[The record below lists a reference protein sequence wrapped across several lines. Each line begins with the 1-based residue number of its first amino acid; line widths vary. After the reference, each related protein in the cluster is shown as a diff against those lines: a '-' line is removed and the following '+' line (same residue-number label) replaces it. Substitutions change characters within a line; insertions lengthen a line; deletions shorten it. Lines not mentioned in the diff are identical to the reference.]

1 MVNILDVSL
10 LVVAFQVVLG
20 VAAILLTGMFLTRA
34 VTSAAKRA
42 GVSQTELRF
51 FIDMMK
57 TLFILLA
64 VIATIN
70 LLGLTSLFTALTI
83 SGIVAIALSLALQAT
98 LTNVISGILLLVDGS
113 VRVGDS
119 VQYGVVKGEV
129 VKLGLRNTWIR
140 SDEGNL
146 VVIGNSQLASGP
158 LINYTPSQRLLKKL

>member
-1 MVNILDVSL
+1 
-10 LVVAFQVVLG
+10 
-20 VAAILLTGMFLTRA
+20 
-34 VTSAAKRA
+34 
-42 GVSQTELRF
+42 
-51 FIDMMK
+51 
-57 TLFILLA
+57 
-64 VIATIN
+64 
-70 LLGLTSLFTALTI
+70 
-83 SGIVAIALSLALQAT
+83 AIALSLALQAT